1 MALSPIIG
9 ECLMW
14 QGLILCAGLTLG
26 GFILAHLP
34 GIRESG
40 ISPLVFSLLLGLVV
54 GNLPVS
60 GRLPQASRGLQF
72 ATRWLLRS
80 GIVLFGLSLTLQ
92 QILGLGPKV
101 IVLDTLVIATVLI
114 TGYWLGTRIF
124 KLDAETALLT
134 SAGSAICGAAAVLA
148 TETTI
153 RSKPAAT
160 SMAVATVVLFGSL
173 AMLVYPLLYP
183 LTGMDE
189 GLFGIY
195 IGATVH
201 EVAQVV
207 AAGDAV
213 GPHALANAVIVKLV
227 RVMLLIP
234 FLLIVGQWWLRRNTQ
249 ETDDSAARPA
259 LVIPWFAFGFLAMVV
274 FNSVI
279 ALPTPLHDGLVT
291 VGQIALAMAMAAL
304 GFETRLEKLRVL
316 GIKPF
321 LLALT
326 LFVLLLIGGGLITP
340 WMMR

>member
-1 MALSPIIG
+1 
-9 ECLMW
+9 MW
-14 QGLILCAGLTLG
+14 QGLSLCIALTLG
-26 GFILAHLP
+26 GFAMARLP
-34 GIRESG
+34 GIASSG
-40 ISPLVFSLLLGLVV
+40 VSPLVFTLLLGLMV
-54 GNLPVS
+54 GNLPLARRLS
-60 GRLPQASRGLQF
+60 GVAPGLQF

-101 IVLDTLVIATVLI
+101 IVLDTLVIATVLV

-213 GPHALANAVIVKLV
+213 GPQALANAVIVKLV
-227 RVMLLIP
+227 RVMLLVP
-234 FLLIVGQWWLRRNTQ
+234 FLLVVGQWWLRYRQ
-249 ETDDSAARPA
+249 AEGGSEVGRGG
-259 LVIPWFAFGFLAMVV
+259 LVIPWFAFGFLAMVI
-274 FNSVI
+274 FNSVVTLPE
-279 ALPTPLHDGLVT
+279 ALHQSLV
-291 VGQIALAMAMAAL
+291 VAGQIALAMAMAAL
-304 GFETRLEKLRVL
+304 GFETRLEKLKAL
-316 GIKPF
+316 GVKPF
-321 LLALT
+321 LLALI
-326 LFVLLLIGGGLITP
+326 LFLLLLIGGGWVTP
-340 WMMR
+340 WLMH